1 MVLHLQI
8 KIILKTVT
16 ITCPNELIKYYTI
29 KTSLQHTIQRNGVF
43 KKLEIL
49 EKLLKFK
56 LRVPGKT

>member
-8 KIILKTVT
+8 KIISVT